1 MRKLCLSIA
10 IGIASGMPLASATQ
24 TAGDLAGSPE
34 GEPIFRC
41 VVDYLRVDGLP
52 LVQHS
57 WCTRARPGG
66 PIIPLL
72 SLKGQGIV
80 FGIRPWS
87 APDAPPIPKR
97 QRPLE

>member
-1 MRKLCLSIA
+1 MRRSSRIVA
-10 IGIASGMPLASATQ
+10 
-24 TAGDLAGSPE
+24 AGYFLAGVVAGVPATAAPVVGE
-34 GEPIFRC
+34 PGTEPIFRC

-57 WCTRARPGG
+57 WCTRKRAGG

-72 SLKGQGIV
+72 SLEGEGIV

-87 APDAPPIPKR
+87 APAAPPIPKH